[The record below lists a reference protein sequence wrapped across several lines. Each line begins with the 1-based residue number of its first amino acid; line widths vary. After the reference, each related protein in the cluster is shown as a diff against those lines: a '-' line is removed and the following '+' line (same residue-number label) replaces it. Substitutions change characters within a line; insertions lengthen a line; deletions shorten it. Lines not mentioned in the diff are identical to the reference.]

1 MEEDRKMPV
10 TLPDVKKTWPNTINT
25 VTLGATKDEGG
36 TRMKKVTVGG
46 ATALPFHHFEARCP
60 ILRRSLWRSGTSLP
74 KIGRMCSRSTSA
86 MSGAIRG
93 LWAKK
98 CVEQYGADLICLRLA
113 GCDPVKEN
121 RGPQE
126 AAQAVKRVLESVGVP
141 LIVWGTGNDDKD
153 NEIFP
158 AVAEAAAGENCLLG
172 TITEDNYKTLVALC
186 TAYKHKVIAESPC
199 DVNIAKQVNILAT
212 DMGFKPEDI
221 VIYPTSAALGYG
233 LEYVYSVME
242 RARLAALRGDKML
255 SQPMICD
262 IGIEVWGVKEAKA
275 SERELPE
282 WGEQK
287 SAARCGR
294 PRRPMSIFWRAR
306 ISWCCAIQ
314 GRRQRARGDHTVD
327 GRWSEMI
334 LIGERINGSFKD
346 IAQAIKERNKAP
358 IQEWARRQTEA
369 GADYLDV
376 NLGAVSKSADDFRWL
391 IQTVCEAVPTPI
403 SVDYNKLDLMKAG
416 LEAYR
421 EFGGGR
427 PVIIN
432 STTAEDSKLIPLVEL
447 AMQYNAGL
455 IGVVMDER
463 GSPQDVDRRVELG
476 SEDLCCGQRSGAD
489 SRSHLLGPNRDAPK
503 VYAGAG
509 EERLGSDSTVRDDLR
524 SAAAH
529 LDWAEQYLLQSARAF
544 AHQSDFFGDGDGCGL
559 RRSDL

>member
-1 MEEDRKMPV
+1 MEVWDVAPQDW
-10 TLPDVKKTWPNTINT
+10 PDV
-25 VTLGATKDEGG
+25 LAE
-36 TRMKKVTVGG
+36 
-46 ATALPFHHFEARCP
+46 HFRDVWHDP
-60 ILRRSLWRSGTSLP
+60 
-74 KIGRMCSRSTSA
+74 
-86 MSGAIRG
+86 G

-242 RARLAALRGDKML
+242 RARLAALHGDKML

-282 WGEQK
+282 WG
-287 SAARCGR
+287 
-294 PRRPMSIFWRAR
+294 
-306 ISWCCAIQ
+306 
-314 GRRQRARGDHTVD
+314 
-327 GRWSEMI
+327 
-334 LIGERINGSFKD
+334 
-346 IAQAIKERNKAP
+346 AQKERGPLWEATT
-358 IQEWARRQTEA
+358 AYVYLLA
-369 GADYLDV
+369 GADILV
-376 NLGAVSKSADDFRWL
+376 LRHPKAVA
-391 IQTVCEAVPTPI
+391 
-403 SVDYNKLDLMKAG
+403 SVRETITQLM
-416 LEAYR
+416 
-421 EFGGGR
+421 
-427 PVIIN
+427 
-432 STTAEDSKLIPLVEL
+432 
-447 AMQYNAGL
+447 
-455 IGVVMDER
+455 
-463 GSPQDVDRRVELG
+463 
-476 SEDLCCGQRSGAD
+476 
-489 SRSHLLGPNRDAPK
+489 
-503 VYAGAG
+503 
-509 EERLGSDSTVRDDLR
+509 
-524 SAAAH
+524 
-529 LDWAEQYLLQSARAF
+529 
-544 AHQSDFFGDGDGCGL
+544 GDGL
-559 RRSDL
+559 R

>member
-10 TLPDVKKTWPNTINT
+10 TLPDVKKTWPNAINT
-25 VTLGATKDEGG
+25 VTLGATRDEGG
-36 TRMKKVTVGG
+36 TRTKKVTVGG
-46 ATALPFHHFEARCP
+46 ATALPFHHFEGAMPHPPAIAMEVWDVAPQDWPDVLAEHFRDV
-60 ILRRSLWRSGTSLP
+60 WRDP
-74 KIGRMCSRSTSA
+74 
-86 MSGAIRG
+86 G

-287 SAARCGR
+287 E
-294 PRRPMSIFWRAR
+294 
-306 ISWCCAIQ
+306 
-314 GRRQRARGDHTVD
+314 RGPLWEATTAYVY
-327 GRWSEMI
+327 
-334 LIGERINGSFKD
+334 LL
-346 IAQAIKERNKAP
+346 
-358 IQEWARRQTEA
+358 A
-369 GADYLDV
+369 GADILV
-376 NLGAVSKSADDFRWL
+376 LRHPKAVASVR
-391 IQTVCEAVPTPI
+391 EAITQ
-403 SVDYNKLDLMKAG
+403 LM
-416 LEAYR
+416 
-421 EFGGGR
+421 
-427 PVIIN
+427 
-432 STTAEDSKLIPLVEL
+432 
-447 AMQYNAGL
+447 
-455 IGVVMDER
+455 
-463 GSPQDVDRRVELG
+463 
-476 SEDLCCGQRSGAD
+476 
-489 SRSHLLGPNRDAPK
+489 
-503 VYAGAG
+503 
-509 EERLGSDSTVRDDLR
+509 
-524 SAAAH
+524 
-529 LDWAEQYLLQSARAF
+529 
-544 AHQSDFFGDGDGCGL
+544 GDGL
-559 RRSDL
+559 R